1 MLVNKL
7 KKYLNFENGFFIE
20 VGAHDGIFQSNTLN
34 LEESLGWKGILIE
47 PSLNAY
53 LECIKNRPKS
63 ICINLALTSFEQY
76 KKKDFVFG
84 DFNSSPMSS
93 VAANRSGFSKFENL
107 KNYLSGITKK
117 KLRPVS
123 TAPLQL
129 IIDKI
134 GIDKVDFLSLDVEGF
149 EYEVLKGVNFN
160 KCRPKYI
167 LIEVREIQKKNIFDL
182 MLSLNYTFLENIS
195 NFNKSDFPKWDGTHQ
210 DYFFKS
216 ND

>member
-76 KKKDFVFG
+76 KKK
-84 DFNSSPMSS
+84 S
-93 VAANRSGFSKFENL
+93 L
-107 KNYLSGITKK
+107 YL
-117 KLRPVS
+117 V
-123 TAPLQL
+123 
-129 IIDKI
+129 
-134 GIDKVDFLSLDVEGF
+134 
-149 EYEVLKGVNFN
+149 
-160 KCRPKYI
+160 I
-167 LIEVREIQKKNIFDL
+167 LIAAQ
-182 MLSLNYTFLENIS
+182 
-195 NFNKSDFPKWDGTHQ
+195 
-210 DYFFKS
+210 
-216 ND
+216 

>member
-76 KKKDFVFG
+76 KKKEFVFG

-182 MLSLNYTFLENIS
+182 MLGLNYTFLENIS

>member
-76 KKKDFVFG
+76 KKKEFVFG

-117 KLRPVS
+117 KIKTR
-123 TAPLQL
+123 
-129 IIDKI
+129 
-134 GIDKVDFLSLDVEGF
+134 
-149 EYEVLKGVNFN
+149 VNCTIAIN
-160 KCRPKYI
+160 NR
-167 LIEVREIQKKNIFDL
+167 
-182 MLSLNYTFLENIS
+182 
-195 NFNKSDFPKWDGTHQ
+195 
-210 DYFFKS
+210 
-216 ND
+216 

>member
-76 KKKDFVFG
+76 KKKEFVFG

-167 LIEVREIQKKNIFDL
+167 LIEIREIQKKNIFDL

>member
-1 MLVNKL
+1 
-7 KKYLNFENGFFIE
+7 
-20 VGAHDGIFQSNTLN
+20 
-34 LEESLGWKGILIE
+34 
-47 PSLNAY
+47 
-53 LECIKNRPKS
+53 
-63 ICINLALTSFEQY
+63 
-76 KKKDFVFG
+76 
-84 DFNSSPMSS
+84 MSS

-167 LIEVREIQKKNIFDL
+167 LIEIREIQKKNIFDL

>member
-1 MLVNKL
+1 MLVDNL
-7 KKYLNFENGFFIE
+7 KKYLDFKNGFFIE
-20 VGAHDGIFQSNTLN
+20 VGAHDGVFQSNTLN
-34 LEESLGWKGILIE
+34 LEKNLGWTGVLIE

-53 LECIKNRPKS
+53 LECLKNRPKS

-76 KKKDFVFG
+76 AKKEFIYG

-93 VAANRSGFSKFENL
+93 VATNRSGFSKFENI

-129 IIDKI
+129 IVDKI
-134 GIDKVDFLSLDVEGF
+134 GIEKVDFFSLDVEGF
-149 EYEVLKGVNFN
+149 EYEVLKGINFN
-160 KCRPKYI
+160 QCRPKYI
-167 LIEVREIQKKNIFDL
+167 LIEVREIQKKIIFDL
-182 MLSLNYTFLENIS
+182 MLSLNYNFLENIS
-195 NFNKSDFPKWDGTHQ
+195 NFNKLDFPKWDGTHQ
-210 DYFFKS
+210 DYLFKS

>member
-1 MLVNKL
+1 MLVHKL

-76 KKKDFVFG
+76 KKKEFVFG

-167 LIEVREIQKKNIFDL
+167 LIEIREIQKKNIFDL

>member
-76 KKKDFVFG
+76 KKKEFVFG

-107 KNYLSGITKK
+107 KNYLYGITKK

-123 TAPLQL
+123 AAPLQL

>member
-76 KKKDFVFG
+76 KKKEFVFG

-93 VAANRSGFSKFENL
+93 VAANRSGFSKFENF

-167 LIEVREIQKKNIFDL
+167 LIEIREIQKKNIFDL

>member
-76 KKKDFVFG
+76 KKKEFVFG

>member
-167 LIEVREIQKKNIFDL
+167 LIEIREIQKKNIFDL

>member
-93 VAANRSGFSKFENL
+93 VAANRSGFSKFENF

-167 LIEVREIQKKNIFDL
+167 LIEIREIQKKNIFDL

>member
-93 VAANRSGFSKFENL
+93 VAANRSGFSKFENF